1 MIVNPWGEVISDA
14 GEGKGIIYASI
25 NLDEVKLAR
34 DKIPSLKHDRKF
46 DLIIDKKKIVA

>member
-1 MIVNPWGEVISDA
+1 MKRPNSLYSQVRRQ
-14 GEGKGIIYASI
+14 KKI

-34 DKIPSLKHDRKF
+34 DKIPSLQHDRKF